1 MNKSFCTYLI
11 TYSGNKLPPF
21 YIGSTSIEKIKNG
34 YMGTICS
41 KQYKRTWKK
50 ELFENRHL
58 FKIKIISLHDTRE
71 SALNK
76 EEILQKKLNVVVSP
90 LYVNMAIANKH
101 FVNYVSP
108 MKGLKHTEETR
119 KKLSEIAKNRKY
131 SEETR
136 KKFSEARKGKK
147 LKKPR
152 SLEYR
157 LKSSIS
163 HKKLYENGYINP
175 RTGIKHSEE
184 TCKKLSTKK
193 SSYNKKC
200 HWYNDGN
207 KNTFTHIDPGQG
219 WKLGRMDQK
228 PSTKGYKWYNDG
240 EKNKMFSQIPIDTKW
255 KIGLIRNK
263 A

>member
-136 KKFSEARKGKK
+136 KKFS
-147 LKKPR
+147 
-152 SLEYR
+152 
-157 LKSSIS
+157 
-163 HKKLYENGYINP
+163 
-175 RTGIKHSEE
+175 
-184 TCKKLSTKK
+184 TKK